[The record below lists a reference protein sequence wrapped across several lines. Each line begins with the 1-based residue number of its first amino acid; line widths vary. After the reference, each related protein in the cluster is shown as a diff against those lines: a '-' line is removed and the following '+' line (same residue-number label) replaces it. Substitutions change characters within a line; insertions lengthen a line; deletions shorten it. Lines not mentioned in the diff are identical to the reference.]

1 MLHLHKLL
9 CYLAIKKKEEQNAQF
24 SMRILLTFIITIGIS
39 GYFSCEKSGQN
50 LHRTN
55 QKKIVNTAGLI
66 AFWNFES
73 SKGLPFENKAPLG
86 PSYPIYL
93 KQIGN
98 AQAFTTA
105 NWPYQDEYARIH
117 YDQSGP
123 LGSAIRF
130 NRGYIYGLIPRD
142 SFEYT
147 PLNIQGYRP
156 FTVVAW
162 VKYVGQRHMAAGIW
176 DEGGWHKYAGRRQ
189 FALFAGLFNQKG
201 VIAHISKTGAASY
214 PQSKMPGSQYARI
227 RAIDGNAFANDVW
240 ICMAMTYSPEKQ
252 EVTAYLN
259 GKATSL
265 HLNDPV
271 TQDVLNLNQE
281 ASANPLKFD
290 GPIFSPE
297 LFLIKFHGYET
308 AHEIIK
314 EHSIAVNLPDHKIKY
329 QVIPS
334 SDLVPPMKIHFDI
347 QRNSR
352 TLLSE
357 ALHID
362 AIPGQ
367 WYQFNPMQK
376 IMYGDTLITS
386 LSKFD
391 SNQWKIVGD
400 TIKKCY
406 EEGAPFT
413 FGRALGLASG
423 ELEHGSELYIDG
435 VAVFNRVLTSAE
447 MLNLSLIDN

>member
-1 MLHLHKLL
+1 
-9 CYLAIKKKEEQNAQF
+9 
-24 SMRILLTFIITIGIS
+24 MRILLTFIISIGIS
-39 GYFSCEKSGQN
+39 GYFSCGRSGKN
-50 LHRTN
+50 LRMTN
-55 QKKIVNTAGLI
+55 QKKIIHTSGLI

-73 SKGLPFENKAPLG
+73 SNGLPFENQAPQG

-98 AQAFTTA
+98 AQEYTTA
-105 NWPYQDEYARIH
+105 SWPYEDARAKID

-123 LGSAIRF
+123 LGNAIRF
-130 NRGYIYGLIPRD
+130 NRGYIYGSVPRD

-147 PLNIQGYRP
+147 PLNLRGYKP
-156 FTVVAW
+156 FTMVAW
-162 VKYVGQRHMAAGIW
+162 IKYIGQRHMAAGIW

-214 PQSKMPGSQYARI
+214 PQSNIPGSQYARI
-227 RAIDGNAFANDVW
+227 RAIDGAAFKNDEW
-240 ICMAMTYSPEKQ
+240 ICMAMSYHPEKQ

-259 GKATSL
+259 GKATPL
-265 HLNDPV
+265 RLNDPV
-271 TQDVLNLNQE
+271 TQDVLNRNQE

-290 GPIFSPE
+290 GPVFSPE
-297 LFLIKFHGYET
+297 LFVIKFHGYET
-308 AHEIIK
+308 KHGMIK
-314 EHSIAVNLPDHKIKY
+314 EHSITVNLQDQQIKY
-329 QVIPS
+329 QITPTSDIIPP
-334 SDLVPPMKIHFDI
+334 VKIHFNLR
-347 QRNSR
+347 RNSR

-357 ALHID
+357 ALNID

-367 WYQFNPMQK
+367 WYHFKPMQEL
-376 IMYGDTLITS
+376 MYGDTLITS
-386 LSKFD
+386 LAKFD
-391 SNQWKIVGD
+391 SNQWNIVGD

-406 EEGAPFT
+406 EVGAPFT
-413 FGRALGLASG
+413 FGRALGLASE

-447 MLNLSLIDN
+447 LQKISFIDN